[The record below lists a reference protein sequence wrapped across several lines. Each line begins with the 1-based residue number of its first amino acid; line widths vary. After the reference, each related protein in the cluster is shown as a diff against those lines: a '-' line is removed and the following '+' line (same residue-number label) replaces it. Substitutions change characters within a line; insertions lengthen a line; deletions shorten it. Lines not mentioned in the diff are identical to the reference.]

1 MRGHPELRKERDS
14 WDMLDWM
21 NHVADRIAEAEYGE
35 EGGVDAPD
43 CFQNQGQWRLEW
55 REHRVTSVT
64 MDALDEIQMEALAA
78 AAAAEQGI
86 KVRAW
91 DMKSTTT
98 AAGWTGSARRRAW
111 NVKMAWDRA
120 GLRANRLHWKAANR
134 EKRKGAL
141 SHLVGEKEAWCR
153 ACSEQEVEDSR
164 HLLARCGCE
173 AYRVI
178 RRRWHEKVLKDAREV
193 SPVLEASLA
202 AVVANNDG
210 VLQDGAGG
218 SGLTVWDAVAGRIPI
233 LWTAEAERA
242 GIKREDYEKW
252 LRRYGVC
259 VEEYLW
265 KPLWQARQRMEREME
280 EPAVAA
286 SSSEGRRSTS
296 KEMSM
301 ASKSGRG
308 SYRAGARGI
317 ARSRSRN
324 K

>member
-1 MRGHPELRKERDS
+1 M
-14 WDMLDWM
+14 
-21 NHVADRIAEAEYGE
+21 
-35 EGGVDAPD
+35 
-43 CFQNQGQWRLEW
+43 
-55 REHRVTSVT
+55 
-64 MDALDEIQMEALAA
+64 
-78 AAAAEQGI
+78 
-86 KVRAW
+86 
-91 DMKSTTT
+91 
-98 AAGWTGSARRRAW
+98 
-111 NVKMAWDRA
+111 
-120 GLRANRLHWKAANR
+120 
-134 EKRKGAL
+134 L

-153 ACSEQEVEDSR
+153 ACSEQEVEGAR

-178 RRRWHEKVLKDAREV
+178 RRRWHEKVLKGAREV

-242 GIKREDYEKW
+242 GTKREDFEKW
-252 LRRYGVC
+252 LRRYGVG
-259 VEEYLW
+259 VKEYLW
-265 KPLWQARQRMEREME
+265 KPLWQARQRMERELE
-280 EPAVAA
+280 KPAVAA
-286 SSSEGRRSTS
+286 SSSEGSRSRS
-296 KEMSM
+296 KEASM